1 MVTRNPIKFKPEVVM
16 VCDSVCNEIV
26 PGKFFGK
33 KKTSIKKTYTANDMP
48 SVKKWKKNENV

>member
-1 MVTRNPIKFKPEVVM
+1 M

-33 KKTSIKKTYTANDMP
+33 LKTSIKKTYTANDMP